1 MGEDQRFELNCLTD
15 VGFASINIFPVKST
29 FIGPQ
34 PPFYAAQ
41 SKEKTTVI
49 TGFSLLTAVAEEGL
63 EQPQCTDN
71 TTLQVMEGRN
81 GSCMNLPMLTES
93 TLPNC
98 SSVMVQAS
106 AESLPAVSPLQENA
120 AAKEDEQGSPRRTA
134 LMGQVQLLLGMHLI
148 MT

>member
-15 VGFASINIFPVKST
+15 VGFESINIFPVKST

-63 EQPQCTDN
+63 EQPQCRRLEITPPCRS
-71 TTLQVMEGRN
+71 QRKEME
-81 GSCMNLPMLTES
+81 
-93 TLPNC
+93 
-98 SSVMVQAS
+98 
-106 AESLPAVSPLQENA
+106 AV
-120 AAKEDEQGSPRRTA
+120 
-134 LMGQVQLLLGMHLI
+134 
-148 MT
+148 